1 MSADD
6 NILCI
11 NITSHV
17 DSVEPSLEA
26 QSGSFMIYG
35 AVLVVCLIIN

>member
-17 DSVEPSLEA
+17 DSVEPSPEA
-26 QSGSFMIYG
+26 KSGRLWFMKQFKVYIW
-35 AVLVVCLIIN
+35 